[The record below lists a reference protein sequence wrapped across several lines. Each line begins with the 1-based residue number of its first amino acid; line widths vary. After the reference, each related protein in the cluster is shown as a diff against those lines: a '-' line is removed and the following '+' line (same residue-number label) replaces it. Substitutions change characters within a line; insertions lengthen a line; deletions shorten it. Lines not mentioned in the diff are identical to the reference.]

1 MATLTINDLTRL
13 YHLAQ
18 LEPDNAQQD
27 HLLNQINNIFEMI
40 QEMQTINTDHVEPL
54 FTPLSMAQT
63 FELRLRDDVVTQPAC
78 TQTRDLAMRNAPASE
93 NGFFLVPK
101 VLE

>member
-1 MATLTINDLTRL
+1 MPTLTINDLNRL

-18 LEPDNAQQD
+18 LEPDNTQQE
-27 HLLNQINNIFEMI
+27 HLLRQINNIFDMI

-54 FTPLSMAQT
+54 FTPLSIAQT
-63 FELRLRDDVVTQPAC
+63 VELRLREDVVTYPASA
-78 TQTRDLAMRNAPASE
+78 QTRDLALRNAPANE

-101 VLE
+101 VIE

>member
-1 MATLTINDLTRL
+1 MATLTIDDLNRL

-18 LEPDNAQQD
+18 LEPDHAQQE
-27 HLLNQINNIFEMI
+27 HLLNQINHIFEMI
-40 QEMQTINTDHVEPL
+40 QQMQSINTDDVEPL
-54 FTPLSMAQT
+54 FTPLSIAQT
-63 FELRLRDDVVTQPAC
+63 VELRLREDTVTQPAS
-78 TQTRDLAMRNAPASE
+78 TQTRDLALRNAPASE